1 MTPSPWSIS
10 NRATLESRVGYLV
23 SHDDGHVALV
33 FSLEDARAVAAL
45 HEAREALADLV
56 DQVLG
61 ALEATDISTAAA
73 RLALSKLEGKA

>member
-1 MTPSPWSIS
+1 MTPAPWSIS
-10 NRATLESRVGYLV
+10 NGPITTTACAYLV